1 MSGSI
6 PTKQKAENPRHVR
19 VKRMKAIW
27 SRYLDYVSTYADDC
41 NADCLDKTFVLH
53 PRMGAIPARQ
63 DAGAWMG
70 APLRP
75 GRVSHSG
82 ALLETNWD
90 RDTAGTHR
98 PGERVR
104 AARGC
109 YGFRQVFEAR
119 IWGGAVSDP
128 RTIERVADGFQSAYN
143 ANRAVRRKVKTLSI
157 RIGETDMGNLTMR
170 PDGFGRREIGA
181 RVVRESDWNLLMNVV
196 CEAWWASPEADSGR
210 ELVIADAVEK
220 LRKHLEKRRG

>member
-1 MSGSI
+1 MN
-6 PTKQKAENPRHVR
+6 E
-19 VKRMKAIW
+19 
-27 SRYLDYVSTYADDC
+27 
-41 NADCLDKTFVLH
+41 
-53 PRMGAIPARQ
+53 
-63 DAGAWMG
+63 
-70 APLRP
+70 
-75 GRVSHSG
+75 
-82 ALLETNWD
+82 
-90 RDTAGTHR
+90 
-98 PGERVR
+98 
-104 AARGC
+104 
-109 YGFRQVFEAR
+109 
-119 IWGGAVSDP
+119 P